1 MKAFKKI
8 GAVIADVLII
18 LVFLVSVVL
27 IIANITSDKENGGQP
42 NVFGYVIN
50 SVQSDSMAP
59 TFSKGALV
67 IGKLVDENTVIQKD
81 TIVTFYQKVGGATI
95 KNTHRVVDTNTAGG
109 STLYQTWGD
118 NREECPTPD
127 QVWKSR
133 SDIIAVYVGHIPV
146 LGGFIDFLKEP
157 LGFVL
162 ILVLPIVAFIAW
174 QAYKLIALYLATKK
188 AEMAEEAKNG
198 VTDEAKDAIIKE
210 YLAQMAAQQAAEQQ
224 TPPET
229 KSDDSSEN

>member
-8 GAVIADVLII
+8 GAVLADVLIV

-81 TIVTFYQKVGGATI
+81 TIITFPQKVGGVTI
-95 KNTHRVVDTNTAGG
+95 KNTHRVVDTNTSAGT
-109 STLYQTWGD
+109 TLYQTQGD

-127 QVWKSR
+127 QVWKTR
-133 SDIIAVYVGHIPV
+133 NDIIAVYVGHIPFV
-146 LGGFIDFLKEP
+146 GGFIDFLKEP

-174 QAYKLIALYLATKK
+174 QAYKLIALYIASKK
-188 AEMAEEAKNG
+188 EEMAQQAKEG
-198 VTDEAKDAIIKE
+198 VSDEAKDAIIKE
-210 YLAQMAAQQAAEQQ
+210 YLAQMEAQKSAEQQ
-224 TPPET
+224 DAP
-229 KSDDSSEN
+229 KSEDGSDSK